1 MGSDS
6 SPGNM
11 WSSTPLSVAL
21 VCIFVTASLS
31 APQEDQLAESAS
43 NTVTSSLP
51 EPSSSAAS
59 PSSSS
64 SPSTPLALLLA
75 TAKASKPP
83 VPLLP
88 LAPSGSRIKRKPSS
102 LLSSR
107 FQPKERKKFRPK
119 GKIQVKEEEEKEVEE
134 DEEDD
139 DEEKI
144 NEISVEPVEKNEAVP
159 VKKKFLPSKATKKP
173 SSRFAAFNRRPRPGP
188 VKFDFKKKAE
198 EKRRKEEK
206 RKEEER
212 KRKEKAA
219 MEKEKKKEEEKMVE
233 EMKVDEEMEKDDEE
247 MSTTMQERMTTPL
260 QAETVTMTTGLDLDD
275 TAETVRTTER
285 LEERTTERLKEN
297 KNREIE
303 KHGQRRHKDRES
315 GKHHERRDRD
325 RDNERHDRDTERRDR
340 EKERRDRDTERKHRD
355 RDVERRD
362 RERLI
367 ERHDERRVI
376 ETAER
381 HHERRDR
388 DSETTERY
396 ETERRPVSLLAAR
409 IPLAISN
416 DLRSASSSSLLDVV
430 RTQTSKLTGATALGV
445 TRDVVRQE
453 GGRREQRQLSL
464 PDRRQEEEQE
474 VGREELVRARSRV
487 GARRDNQAS
496 PRREEQVFR
505 GQVEE
510 EEERIEEREETE
522 VRGNLVTA
530 PAPTRRRKSNRKFH
544 KKKKAFQKNGRKHG
558 TRQGRINTV
567 HSYRVT
573 NDDGSITWGYESEDG
588 SFKEETI
595 GVDCVTH
602 GKYGYIDPTGELRE
616 YSYTSGNRCDPHT
629 RKQVGGDQSKSKK
642 SGFFDYAQNKFVRA
656 DGRRVTVVVNQE

>member
-31 APQEDQLAESAS
+31 TPQEDQLAESAS

-119 GKIQVKEEEEKEVEE
+119 GKIQVK
-134 DEEDD
+134 D

-144 NEISVEPVEKNEAVP
+144 NEISVEPEKSESVP

-219 MEKEKKKEEEKMVE
+219 MEKEKKKEEDKMVE
-233 EMKVDEEMEKDDEE
+233 EMKVDE
-247 MSTTMQERMTTPL
+247 
-260 QAETVTMTTGLDLDD
+260 
-275 TAETVRTTER
+275 
-285 LEERTTERLKEN
+285 
-297 KNREIE
+297 
-303 KHGQRRHKDRES
+303 
-315 GKHHERRDRD
+315 
-325 RDNERHDRDTERRDR
+325 
-340 EKERRDRDTERKHRD
+340 
-355 RDVERRD
+355 
-362 RERLI
+362 
-367 ERHDERRVI
+367 
-376 ETAER
+376 
-381 HHERRDR
+381 
-388 DSETTERY
+388 
-396 ETERRPVSLLAAR
+396 
-409 IPLAISN
+409 
-416 DLRSASSSSLLDVV
+416 
-430 RTQTSKLTGATALGV
+430 
-445 TRDVVRQE
+445 
-453 GGRREQRQLSL
+453 
-464 PDRRQEEEQE
+464 
-474 VGREELVRARSRV
+474 
-487 GARRDNQAS
+487 
-496 PRREEQVFR
+496 
-505 GQVEE
+505 
-510 EEERIEEREETE
+510 
-522 VRGNLVTA
+522 
-530 PAPTRRRKSNRKFH
+530 
-544 KKKKAFQKNGRKHG
+544 
-558 TRQGRINTV
+558 
-567 HSYRVT
+567 
-573 NDDGSITWGYESEDG
+573 
-588 SFKEETI
+588 
-595 GVDCVTH
+595 
-602 GKYGYIDPTGELRE
+602 
-616 YSYTSGNRCDPHT
+616 
-629 RKQVGGDQSKSKK
+629 
-642 SGFFDYAQNKFVRA
+642 
-656 DGRRVTVVVNQE
+656 